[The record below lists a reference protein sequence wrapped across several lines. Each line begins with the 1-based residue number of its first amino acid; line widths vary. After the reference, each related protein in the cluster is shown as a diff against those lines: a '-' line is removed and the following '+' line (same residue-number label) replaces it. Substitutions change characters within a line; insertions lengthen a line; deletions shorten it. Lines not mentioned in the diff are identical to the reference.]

1 MCILLICSH
10 RPLLLTHSSNAPVQ
24 ASRNDLSKKD
34 KEQKSR
40 MKDIVLCASSPPLP
54 SLVIEI
60 TQLLICPC
68 TKGLCGEKGVKRSQR
83 VYKTKLG
90 EFHVLSVS
98 CGVKTML
105 EYYLEAFQLFQ
116 FNNCW
121 KKRASS
127 NTWLARECEPAKNK
141 HKERLPCALKM
152 LIALSVKPTA
162 KICLFYFLLLVNN
175 LIN

>member
-54 SLVIEI
+54 SPVIEI
-60 TQLLICPC
+60 IQLLICPC

-121 KKRASS
+121 KKEQAATHGWQENVSQPKT
-127 NTWLARECEPAKNK
+127 NTKRDYLALWKCWLHFLWSQQQKYACF
-141 HKERLPCALKM
+141 
-152 LIALSVKPTA
+152 IS
-162 KICLFYFLLLVNN
+162 YFW
-175 LIN
+175 